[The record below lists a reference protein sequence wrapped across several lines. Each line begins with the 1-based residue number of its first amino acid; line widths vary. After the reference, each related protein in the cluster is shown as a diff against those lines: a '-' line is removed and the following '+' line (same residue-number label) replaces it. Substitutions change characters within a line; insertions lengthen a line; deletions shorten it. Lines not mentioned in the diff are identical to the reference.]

1 MEKIVPCRKVH
12 CGVRQGRGPG
22 PIFTVRKRSCGKVMS
37 LHLCVSHSVHRGV
50 STSVHAG
57 IHTPPW
63 AETPWADTPT
73 SRQTPR
79 AWAWT
84 RTPPRQRS
92 PWADT
97 PSPSP
102 ADRYCCGRYAFYW
115 NALWFSIVLA
125 KFPVP
130 FPWISRKTGIKY
142 QTVICLNTDKILFTR
157 KEHIMLVTLL
167 FV

>member
-102 ADRYCCGRYAFYW
+102 SRPLLLRTVRILLECIMVFYCAGQVPCAVPVDKPQDR
-115 NALWFSIVLA
+115 
-125 KFPVP
+125 
-130 FPWISRKTGIKY
+130 
-142 QTVICLNTDKILFTR
+142 D
-157 KEHIMLVTLL
+157 
-167 FV
+167 